1 MIRDYTAPGQQ
12 SVEFS
17 DLGDILAT
25 GTGRGMST
33 EVVAMVQS
41 LIQRQID
48 AGHGREG
55 FARIMREHQAGRL
68 TGQEPVIRLV

>member
-1 MIRDYTAPGQQ
+1 
-12 SVEFS
+12 
-17 DLGDILAT
+17 
-25 GTGRGMST
+25 MST